1 MPRIRCSTS
10 NHTDNHVS
18 QGGAKKGPCTGTS
31 GYLAHY
37 EIQDILNKNKKRDL
51 TVVHDKEAAVK
62 YLHWDNDQWISFDD
76 ADTFKQKKDW
86 ANSVGFSGSLI
97 WASDLDDY
105 DNTAHKAFTGNN
117 NIGSRQSLGDLND
130 QNKYAQT
137 ANSFLGQGCKFNE
150 TVVSDVKS
158 YDCGK
163 DMELV
168 AYDTHGCKGD
178 KVSFHW
184 YLGEVETLLT
194 LRITEAQRL
203 AVWMANVLSYFGTY
217 EG

>member
-1 MPRIRCSTS
+1 MPCIGLLPN
-10 NHTDNHVS
+10 NHTDKDVA
-18 QGGAKKGPCTGTS
+18 QGGAKKGACTATS

-76 ADTFKQKKDW
+76 ADTFKQKKEW
-86 ANSVGFSGSLI
+86 ANSVGFAGSLI

-105 DNTAHKAFTGNN
+105 DNTAHKSFTGNN
-117 NIGSRQSLGDLND
+117 KIGSRKQLDDVNEK
-130 QNKYAQT
+130 NEYKQT
-137 ANSFLGQGCKFNE
+137 ANAFLGLGCEFYK

-158 YDCGK
+158 YKCGK
-163 DMELV
+163 DRELV

-184 YLGEVETLLT
+184 CAREISDSIDTYNH
-194 LRITEAQRL
+194 RITKIGSADGQC
-203 AVWMANVLSYFGTY
+203 VVLHQHA
-217 EG
+217 

>member
-1 MPRIRCSTS
+1 LLPNSHI
-10 NHTDNHVS
+10 DIYIP
-18 QGGAKKGPCTGTS
+18 QGGAKKGPCTSTS

-37 EIQDILNKNKKRDL
+37 EIQDILSKNKKRDL
-51 TVVHDKEAAVK
+51 TVVHDKKAAVK
-62 YLHWDNDQWISFDD
+62 YLNCDNDQWILFDD
-76 ADTFKQKKDW
+76 ADTFEQKKEW

-105 DNTAHKAFTGNN
+105 EYTAHQALTGNKS
-117 NIGSRQSLGDLND
+117 IGSQIGLKDDND

-137 ANSFLGQGCKFNE
+137 ANAFLGQGCKFHE
-150 TVVSDVKS
+150 EVVSNVKS

-168 AYDTHGCKGD
+168 AHDAHGCKGD

-184 YLGEVETLLT
+184 Y
-194 LRITEAQRL
+194 A
-203 AVWMANVLSYFGTY
+203 
-217 EG
+217 